1 MDLVIYGA
9 PVSIGGSQLLLDSG
23 ITLIGTGQVTN
34 DIFQGRCSFGSTVF
48 KFCNFSFTLDPGFAK
63 TIDIGIDIFDKFL
76 SDFTLMFLDIG
87 LGKGMAASRALGT
100 GLHHGTEIDLL
111 VNMVKVSL
119 ALFAVIGKLLHLH
132 GSLLDCIV
140 PFLDDTFSLTLFG
153 VQPVDF
159 GHDTLGSGIQ
169 LPNLAVDAG
178 QFLVLCLDGQRIVGI
193 HRGSQFNIRLFK
205 FGTVLLQRNYLGL
218 CIMNV
223 RDCRI
228 DTRLGV
234 EHGLQFH
241 KTGLQ
246 CSEFGS
252 KCTGLGLV
260 LLDESTLLGN
270 GRFHLGDVSLLLVFH
285 VGDDFL
291 ELSDFILDTVAV
303 AVGNFEIGL
312 RRGQFLRILLLDAV
326 VVQHD
331 DGVGELTAVS
341 GLHVNERQG
350 FLGVLCDIVLEQDFI
365 EPEDVVLEILLG
377 KPGTL
382 VLGNPLVAFLL
393 LDGEL
398 HRVLRIDRALDEV
411 FLGSGTLGTAEL
423 DGDFE
428 YRLGVHSVPEFLALT
443 ASVGLAEKCKIKRL
457 YESGLATSVGRAEP
471 VQTVGEREFVHVV
484 AV

>member
-1 MDLVIYGA
+1 M
-9 PVSIGGSQLLLDSG
+9 
-23 ITLIGTGQVTN
+23 
-34 DIFQGRCSFGSTVF
+34 
-48 KFCNFSFTLDPGFAK
+48 
-63 TIDIGIDIFDKFL
+63 
-76 SDFTLMFLDIG
+76 
-87 LGKGMAASRALGT
+87 
-100 GLHHGTEIDLL
+100 
-111 VNMVKVSL
+111 
-119 ALFAVIGKLLHLH
+119 
-132 GSLLDCIV
+132 
-140 PFLDDTFSLTLFG
+140 
-153 VQPVDF
+153 
-159 GHDTLGSGIQ
+159 
-169 LPNLAVDAG
+169 AVDAV
-178 QFLVLCLDGQRIVGI
+178 QFLVLRLDGQRIVGI
-193 HRGSQFNIRLFK
+193 HRGSQFDIRLFK

-218 CIMNV
+218 RIMNA

-228 DTRLGV
+228 DTRLGI

-241 KTGLQ
+241 ETGLQ
-246 CSEFGS
+246 CSEFDS

-270 GRFHLGDVSLLLVFH
+270 GRFHLGDVGLLLVFH
-285 VGDDFL
+285 VGDDFP
-291 ELSDFILDTVAV
+291 ELGDFVLDTVAV

-428 YRLGVHSVPEFLALT
+428 YRLGVHGVTEFLALT
-443 ASVGLAEKCKIKRL
+443 ASVGLAEKCKIKCL
-457 YESGLATSVGRAEP
+457 HECGLAASVGRAEP
-471 VQTVGEREFVHVV
+471 VQTVGKREFVHVV
-484 AV
+484 AVGHEVTKRYLLDMYVILSGNSHVQNIAKRTGSGNRA